1 MQSNL
6 NIRCFRAAL
15 GLLIASNGLPAFAA
29 LAPTGEAQLI
39 DIRGGREPLDA
50 IADTWVPFDP
60 DVIQDWEPLLGGS
73 AREGVTL
80 ALGDGN
86 TYTID
91 PINDMRWPTA
101 MYHAGMF
108 KAREELRSGLETT
121 REKLKDYSA
130 DSIQAQLG
138 GVLLDLGEAGLE
150 ACDSELATVPVSFF
164 SDPPPAVDLSTPDA
178 ENEEQQELS
187 GSLEDLDLTNV
198 GGVNLDEVSR
208 RAGPPQ
214 MPEKGTAPVL
224 AVRNADGTNFTDDFT
239 GSHYYVAVYENGS
252 IVMEFVDGPVSV
264 VHPRSDM
271 YTEADT
277 DITSL
282 SPVAAFNKYM
292 THAGKRVVGKEWE
305 IFDPAT
311 GESLAHLN
319 LAPVME
325 LNMDTG
331 LMFVR
336 VEAEEPQLYAM
347 PDQLEPALAMDSAVG
362 VEPQPE
368 AGTTVVLALR
378 RGDGQEFDGQDEHGA
393 FHYEITS
400 DGNIWTH
407 HADGV
412 IQSLVRPEEFPT
424 TPKEVG
430 RTLAEFLG
438 NIIMPVSIGQMEGF
452 NHETG
457 EKIAVED
464 LPALGWDGEKLL
476 YGNPDEVIAAAKAG
490 AERDG
495 VEAVNLHTMEAL

>member
-50 IADTWVPFDP
+50 IADTWVPFEP
-60 DVIQDWEPLLGGS
+60 DLIVDWQPLLGGS
-73 AREGVTL
+73 ARTGVTL
-80 ALGDGN
+80 ALGDGGL
-86 TYTID
+86 YTID

-121 REKLKDYSA
+121 REKLKDYAA

-138 GVLLDLGEAGLE
+138 GLLLDLGEAGLE
-150 ACDSELATVPVSFF
+150 ACDEELATIPVSFF
-164 SDPPPAVDLSTPDA
+164 SDPPPAIDPPARGAV
-178 ENEEQQELS
+178 NEEPQEFS
-187 GSLEDLDLTNV
+187 GSLDDLDLTNV
-198 GGVNLDEVSR
+198 GGFNLDELSR
-208 RAGPPQ
+208 KAGAPQ

-252 IVMEFVDGPVSV
+252 IVMEFVDGPVSI

-282 SPVAAFNKYM
+282 SPVGAFNKYM
-292 THAGKRVVGKEWE
+292 AHAGKRVVGKEWE

-311 GESLAHLN
+311 GKSLAHLN

-331 LMFVR
+331 TMFVR

-362 VEPQPE
+362 VEPQPA

-393 FHYEITS
+393 FHYEIRS

-412 IQSLVRPEEFPT
+412 IQSLAKPESFPT

-430 RTLAEFLG
+430 RTLAEFLS
-438 NIIMPVSIGQMEGF
+438 NVTLAVALGQVEGF

-476 YGNPDEVIAAAKAG
+476 YGKPDDVIAGAKAA